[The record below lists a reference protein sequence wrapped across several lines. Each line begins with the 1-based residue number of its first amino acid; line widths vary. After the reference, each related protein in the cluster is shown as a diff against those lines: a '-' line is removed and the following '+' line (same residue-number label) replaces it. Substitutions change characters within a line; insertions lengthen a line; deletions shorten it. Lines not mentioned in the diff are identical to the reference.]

1 MLKWILLVSI
11 IGIGV
16 VIYRQMAPD
25 LQRYM
30 RIRNM

>member
-1 MLKWILLVSI
+1 MFKWVLLLSI

-16 VIYRQMAPD
+16 VLYRQMAPD

-30 RIRNM
+30 RIRSM